1 MDYNKVPFL
10 FLSESKITVNP
21 LYTIKY
27 WNLFERLLLLLLAW
41 QFLNPKTV
49 ALAFEFCFGS
59 FVNIPT
65 VIYEVLISY
74 RQTDIDDSRVSFAI
88 LNKVSK
94 VKFVM
99 SPKDCVLLMDVTMY
113 WPWGSGP
120 WWTIKLHQ
128 NIIRVTQ
135 AAHLHIQLTLTLST
149 MGMSEL

>member
-10 FLSESKITVNP
+10 FLSETKITVNP
-21 LYTIKY
+21 LYNEILKSFWMTFDFAFGLTIPKSQDSSSCI
-27 WNLFERLLLLLLAW
+27 WILPRLLCK
-41 QFLNPKTV
+41 Q
-49 ALAFEFCFGS
+49 
-59 FVNIPT
+59 
-65 VIYEVLISY
+65 SY
-74 RQTDIDDSRVSFAI
+74 SYLWDFDIIQTDRHRWCSFAI
-88 LNKVSK
+88 LNKVSE
-94 VKFVM
+94 VKFIM

-135 AAHLHIQLTLTLST
+135 AAHLHIQLSLTLST

>member
-1 MDYNKVPFL
+1 M
-10 FLSESKITVNP
+10 
-21 LYTIKY
+21 
-27 WNLFERLLLLLLAW
+27 
-41 QFLNPKTV
+41 

-113 WPWGSGP
+113 
-120 WWTIKLHQ
+120 
-128 NIIRVTQ
+128 
-135 AAHLHIQLTLTLST
+135 
-149 MGMSEL
+149 